1 MSEDFP
7 RKGPAGDETGKR
19 RRPNAGYE
27 LTNRPVNEEPVFYY
41 SREKRL
47 EKAPSR
53 VRELY
58 EDPPKRRGLFRAL
71 TATKP
76 LAILFWSIMALSLI
90 TIAMG
95 TFGNFGNTPYL
106 GGNRLS
112 VESRRGDGETFL
124 VLRKELREKRWA
136 YKGMV
141 ELSVSP
147 LPATG
152 ENGPEDAGRRET
164 VLPVFTQRI
173 YFSSGKEE
181 FFPFSVPFEADTLLF
196 RMKGG
201 RRNIHFSVDCG
212 E

>member
-1 MSEDFP
+1 M
-7 RKGPAGDETGKR
+7 GDETGKR

-27 LTNRPVNEEPVFYY
+27 LTNRPANEELVFYY

-47 EKAPSR
+47 EKAPPR

-58 EDPPKRRGLFRAL
+58 EAPPKRKGFFRVL

-76 LAILFWSIMALSLI
+76 LAILFWSIVVLSLI
-90 TIAMG
+90 AIAMG

-106 GGNRLS
+106 SGNRLS
-112 VESRRGDGETFL
+112 VESRRHNGETFL
-124 VLRKELREKRWA
+124 VLRKELRENRWA

-141 ELSVSP
+141 ELSVFP
-147 LPATG
+147 LPSGG
-152 ENGPEDAGRRET
+152 EGGLSVPAEDAGRGET
-164 VLPVFTQRI
+164 VPPVYNQRI
-173 YFSSGKEE
+173 YFSSAKEE
-181 FFPFSVPFEADTLLF
+181 SFPFSLPFEADILLF

-201 RRNIHFSVDCG
+201 RRKIHFSVDCS

>member
-1 MSEDFP
+1 M
-7 RKGPAGDETGKR
+7 GDETGKR

-27 LTNRPVNEEPVFYY
+27 LTKRPANEELVFYY

-58 EDPPKRRGLFRAL
+58 EAPPKKKGLFKAL

-76 LAILFWSIMALSLI
+76 LAILFWSIAVLSLI
-90 TIAMG
+90 TIVMG

-112 VESRRGDGETFL
+112 VESRRRNGETFL
-124 VLRKELREKRWA
+124 VLRKELRDKRRA

-141 ELSVSP
+141 ELSVFPVPSGGEGVISV
-147 LPATG
+147 PA
-152 ENGPEDAGRRET
+152 EDAGRGET
-164 VLPVFTQRI
+164 VPPVYTQRI
-173 YFSSGKEE
+173 YFSSAKEE
-181 FFPFSVPFEADTLLF
+181 AFPFSLPFEAGILLF
-196 RMKGG
+196 RMTGG
-201 RRNIHFSVDCG
+201 RRKIHFSVDCS

>member
-1 MSEDFP
+1 M
-7 RKGPAGDETGKR
+7 GDETGKR

-27 LTNRPVNEEPVFYY
+27 LTNRATNEEPVFYY
-41 SREKRL
+41 SRKKRL
-47 EKAPSR
+47 EKAPPG

-58 EDPPKRRGLFRAL
+58 EAPPKKKGLFRAL

-76 LAILFWSIMALSLI
+76 LAILFWSIMVLSLI

-106 GGNRLS
+106 SGNRLS
-112 VESRRGDGETFL
+112 VESRRQNGETFL

-141 ELSVSP
+141 EFSVFPAPAGGEGGLSVP
-147 LPATG
+147 EEDTG
-152 ENGPEDAGRRET
+152 RKET
-164 VLPVFTQRI
+164 VLPVYTRRI
-173 YFSSGKEE
+173 YFSSAKEE
-181 FFPFSVPFEADTLLF
+181 VFPFSVPFEADILLF

-201 RRNIHFSVDCG
+201 RREIHFSVDCS